1 MKTIRVESLEHQ
13 HHVPELMGQDV
24 VVSDEIVAAA
34 CAEEDRLRAMAIME
48 TDRETEE
55 ARVDWER
62 RIKKIVRER
71 HVSRDAAIARIG
83 PAPDYAVWQTF
94 HWTTI
99 ALMMHTG
106 GYDVRRDRR
115 GGTK

>member
-1 MKTIRVESLEHQ
+1 MKTIRVESLEHE

-34 CAEEDRLRAMAIME
+34 CAEEDRLRGMAI
-48 TDRETEE
+48 REAASVTEE
-55 ARVDWER
+55 SIAVWER

-71 HVSRDAAIARIG
+71 HVSRDEAIDRIG
-83 PAPDYAVWQTF
+83 PAPYYIALPTLDC
-94 HWTTI
+94 TTI

-106 GYDVRRDRR
+106 VYEVRREL
-115 GGTK
+115 K